1 MGCNNQAW
9 KLYVCIAVAKLE
21 SDKKG
26 QFSGALQTE
35 GDILA
40 ATTEDNEMQQ
50 KSPENIFLM
59 WTEATASGVVT

>member
-1 MGCNNQAW
+1 M
-9 KLYVCIAVAKLE
+9 CIAVAKLE

-40 ATTEDNEMQQ
+40 ATTEDNKMQQ

-59 WTEATASGVVT
+59 